1 MIYRVSYVSDTYKVK
16 GYVALPYGM
25 NVAKEALE
33 LSLRRFYGRNDL
45 EVEEIACPLRHPH
58 EDVQGQHLSVF
69 VYCRGGI
76 GRVGSVRATW
86 LERFAQHGQL
96 VFAPCYR
103 GAEGGEGWDQFGGA
117 DAQDVRSALDW
128 LSTLPYVNAARIS
141 LMGFS
146 RGSVN
151 ATLAAATW
159 RHSDNGQGIYRLVL
173 WGGVAD
179 LALTYAERID
189 LRRMLKRVIGGS
201 TGKYPERYAARS
213 PVALAPQLDCPVL
226 IIHGEQDRQV
236 DSGHGKLM
244 RERLE
249 QLHKPFTV
257 HWYEQYGHHM
267 PEHVHRQAIARMF
280 DWIEGTV

>member
-25 NVAKEALE
+25 NVDKEALE

-58 EDVQGQHLSVF
+58 EDVQAQHLSVF

-117 DAQDVRSALDW
+117 DAQDVQSALDW